1 MKTKPRKMPTGPHPK
16 GRFCTPRGSWGR
28 MRATTP
34 RVIGHGPFTGQPCG
48 LRTDSSLP
56 LVIHGRVG
64 RFTSALR
71 WEWLDTTN

>member
-1 MKTKPRKMPTGPHPK
+1 
-16 GRFCTPRGSWGR
+16 